1 MAYVSQMMLMRL
13 KAAEDGIDVKVIH
26 LDYRDA
32 LLRLQQGENA
42 STTSFT
48 AQQYV
53 AEHQTWDLNWPEA
66 AFPGFDPRDPTTLAA
81 PHLLQA
87 LEPAQSS
94 QQEKSNHQPSNN
106 PVIYLPNSSHAS
118 VKSSFPELRLGQ
130 RNLNRKGRRSRAA
143 ARTEVA
149 RAQQK
154 LLRCHNCGGEHQ
166 ARDCPK
172 DHTLQYNDPM
182 QLDQQLSSTPTAKTQ
197 MHSSI
202 DQAITTTI
210 KPPNGQFQLSSLDI
224 VGVQTLRAILQNCEA
239 KRTSGQ
245 LAEQKKHTV
254 LPIYTSSKPL
264 ISPILHRIQIGARA
278 PTPVPVH
285 NDAFER
291 GRVPN
296 NIGNWNAET
305 AAIWLDEHRTKTVIN
320 QASIPSPKNLRKES
334 HELCTKTIPNKNHPR
349 ILSSSHEVLA
359 PSSLQ
364 IPTSATMAPV
374 SNTLHQHQEFEN
386 PPSPVRK
393 PLPRSTNQKPS
404 RPPNITQMI
413 YPPTTPPASPVAGC
427 TNCKRSGHQWKEC
440 KEPCTLCDRARH
452 TAGECTFRLL

>member
-1 MAYVSQMMLMRL
+1 MVGLCS
-13 KAAEDGIDVKVIH
+13 
-26 LDYRDA
+26 A
-32 LLRLQQGENA
+32 LLM
-42 STTSFT
+42 FT
-48 AQQYV
+48 FLSVLACLV
-53 AEHQTWDLNWPEA
+53 
-66 AFPGFDPRDPTTLAA
+66 PTTDC
-81 PHLLQA
+81 
-87 LEPAQSS
+87 S
-94 QQEKSNHQPSNN
+94 K
-106 PVIYLPNSSHAS
+106 
-118 VKSSFPELRLGQ
+118 VKDSSSFP
-130 RNLNRKGRRSRAA
+130 N
-143 ARTEVA
+143 T
-149 RAQQK
+149 
-154 LLRCHNCGGEHQ
+154 Q
-166 ARDCPK
+166 ARDFPK

-210 KPPNGQFQLSSLDI
+210 KPPN
-224 VGVQTLRAILQNCEA
+224 A

-334 HELCTKTIPNKNHPR
+334 HELCTKTIPKKNHPT

-374 SNTLHQHQEFEN
+374 SNTQHQHQEFEN

-413 YPPTTPPASPVAGC
+413 YPPTAPPASPVAGC
-427 TNCKRSGHQWKEC
+427 TNCKRPGHQWKEY
-440 KEPCTLCDRARH
+440 PV
-452 TAGECTFRLL
+452 